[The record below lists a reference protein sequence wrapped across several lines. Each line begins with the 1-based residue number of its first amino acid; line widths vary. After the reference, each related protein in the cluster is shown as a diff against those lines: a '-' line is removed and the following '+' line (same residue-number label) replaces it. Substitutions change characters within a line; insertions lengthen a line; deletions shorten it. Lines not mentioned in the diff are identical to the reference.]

1 MNMSINA
8 ARSAGGAGAS
18 QGAGAQSGSGVDGQ
32 IASLQQRKSQLQGQI
47 AAKEAYAQQCYDAV
61 AGPTQMGH
69 LNGEI
74 DNAKKKTGEVMAKWA
89 MGGGTDGPG
98 NSVDAMKAEVA
109 SIDEQIQGL
118 QQQKQAEEQNKNQ
131 NGNKNGDQNST
142 QAKADELNNQLS
154 NLRAEKGVAEAQR
167 NYPKVREIQPK
178 ITDVES
184 QLASIRGNNKVP
196 ATVG

>member
-1 MNMSINA
+1 MSMNVSG

-18 QGAGAQSGSGVDGQ
+18 QGAGSSGGSGIDGQ
-32 IASLQQRKSQLQGQI
+32 INALQQKKSQLQGKI
-47 AAKEAYAQQCYDAV
+47 AAKEAYAQRCYDAV

-89 MGGGTDGPG
+89 MGPG
-98 NSVDAMKAEVA
+98 AGDPGDDANVMKAEVEN
-109 SIDEQIQGL
+109 IDQQIQAL

-131 NGNKNGDQNST
+131 NGNGDQNSN

-154 NLRAEKGVAEAQR
+154 SLRTEKTNAETQH

-178 ITDVES
+178 ITDVEA
-184 QLASIRGNNKVP
+184 QLASIRGSNK
-196 ATVG
+196 ATANVS